1 MVIKKLGFLC
11 IFTEEHWNTEKP
23 KFRLRK
29 AATKIHVNNKCYIN
43 FIVQVNLPQIID
55 YRSASRSSL
64 IMLQPYLSLP
74 KSNNLHFTL
83 HAASCH
89 LFALCTFT
97 DPPLPSSV
105 KVFSFF
111 YSVPWSGLHCKS
123 LFPSPVFPTIL
134 TTPLPYCF
142 NL

>member
-29 AATKIHVNNKCYIN
+29 AATKIPINNKCYIN

-55 YRSASRSSL
+55 YRSASRSSM

-83 HAASCH
+83 HAAFCH
-89 LFALCTFT
+89 LFALCAFT
-97 DPPLPSSV
+97 DPPFTFLCQGFLIFLLCPMVRSPLQVFVSFPGFSNHSHYPST
-105 KVFSFF
+105 
-111 YSVPWSGLHCKS
+111 L
-123 LFPSPVFPTIL
+123 LF
-134 TTPLPYCF
+134 
-142 NL
+142 